1 MLSCY
6 LTTLSTLMDV
16 LNVRSAMTRPPK
28 MLSVAPRLKLI
39 DARNMRRL
47 SQQQVAERLGTTYVT
62 VSRWERG
69 VSDPYPHYRRKLC
82 QLFGETEE
90 ELDLVPTSVRKAS
103 IPSFGESALSKIAA
117 LPQPVYDPA
126 MPLPSLLLVGRDREL
141 VELKRNLRN
150 GGSGSV
156 IALSGLPGVGKTDL
170 ARNVVYDPQIRSH
183 FS

>member
-1 MLSCY
+1 
-6 LTTLSTLMDV
+6 
-16 LNVRSAMTRPPK
+16 
-28 MLSVAPRLKLI
+28 
-39 DARNMRRL
+39 
-47 SQQQVAERLGTTYVT
+47 
-62 VSRWERG
+62 
-69 VSDPYPHYRRKLC
+69 
-82 QLFGETEE
+82 
-90 ELDLVPTSVRKAS
+90 
-103 IPSFGESALSKIAA
+103 IAA

-183 FS
+183 FSDGILWAGLGPQPDVASILSHWSILLDGSTTEIMASSDPEARTMILRRVIGSRRILLMIDDAWRIEDAMAFQVGGSNCMHLITTR